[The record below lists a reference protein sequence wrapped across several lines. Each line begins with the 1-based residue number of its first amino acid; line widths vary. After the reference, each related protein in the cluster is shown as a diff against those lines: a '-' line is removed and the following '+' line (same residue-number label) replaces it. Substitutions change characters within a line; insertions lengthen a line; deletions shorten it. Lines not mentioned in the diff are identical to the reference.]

1 MQDLTCWVSET
12 VSGNIPCSFPFFNFK
27 VRFFVIYYGL
37 FFIETLLP
45 LVGDERSFMAFTGLI
60 DYGMGNLLSVS
71 KALAAAGGEIR
82 IVRDPAELTGADRIV
97 LPGVGNFGDG
107 MEHLRDSGF
116 VPFVREW
123 IRADRP
129 FLGIC
134 LGMQMLLER
143 SEEAPGVPGL
153 GIVPGEVVRFPEG
166 SEKVPHIGWNEV
178 TVRPGGGNG
187 FFPESGAA
195 QCFYFVHSYYAIPD
209 EPEIIAGTCD
219 YGIDVTAALSQNNL
233 FSTQFH
239 PEKSGEAGRN
249 AIKIWLEK

>member
-1 MQDLTCWVSET
+1 
-12 VSGNIPCSFPFFNFK
+12 
-27 VRFFVIYYGL
+27 
-37 FFIETLLP
+37 
-45 LVGDERSFMAFTGLI
+45 MAFTGLI

-71 KALAAAGGEIR
+71 KALTAAGGEVR
-82 IVRDPAELTGADRIV
+82 IVRSPEELAGADRIV

-153 GIVPGEVVRFPEG
+153 GVVPGEVVRFPDG
-166 SEKVPHIGWNEV
+166 TEKVPHIGWNEV

-187 FFPESGAA
+187 FFPESGPPRW
-195 QCFYFVHSYYAIPD
+195 FYFVHSYYVRPSDPSWTA
-209 EPEIIAGTCD
+209 ATCH
-219 YGIDVTAALSQNNL
+219 YILPFTAALSRGNL
-233 FSTQFH
+233 LALQFH
-239 PEKSGEAGRN
+239 PEKSQESGLSLLRAFFRKNARRGE
-249 AIKIWLEK
+249 EK